1 MEPQTVLDNVKPI
14 AQAFAAGRRERQQ
27 RNYLDKADFDALADA
42 GVLLTGVPASLG
54 GLWVDV
60 KASTRLLC
68 EVLRVIATG
77 DPAVALVSAM
87 HPAVLG
93 FWLTR
98 PEAPPPHTEAWQAQT
113 KELYQS
119 ALDGH
124 WWGTVTSEPGSGG
137 DITLSKATAGR
148 QADGSYRISGQK
160 HFGSGSGISSFM
172 ITTAVPE
179 GEASADFFYMDMRGA
194 IDARGM
200 PVESEARIK
209 LVARWDGYGM
219 SATQSHAFELTEYP
233 AQRIAWPGSQSAIT
247 GVAGA
252 FFSALFTAVIVGV
265 VQSAHA
271 AAAARVVPRHD
282 GLRRYEAVEWARIE
296 NEFWTIEQA
305 YERLLQLIEAKGPL
319 ALLDAQ
325 HAKLAIA
332 ELAESVTQRICR
344 VIGGGS
350 FSRSSHFGAAFEDV
364 RALGFLRPPWA
375 LAYDQLLDRTWRS
388 YEPTP

>member
-1 MEPQTVLDNVKPI
+1 MDTKTVLDNVARI
-14 AQAFAAGRRERQQ
+14 AQDFAAQRRERQQ
-27 RNYLDKADFDALADA
+27 RDYLDKPDFDALAEA
-42 GVLLTGVPASLG
+42 GVLLTGAPASMG

-60 KASTRLLC
+60 RTSTRPIC
-68 EVLRVIATG
+68 EILRVIATG

-113 KELYQS
+113 TALYQS

-137 DITLSKATAGR
+137 DVTRSKATAAR
-148 QADGSYRISGQK
+148 QTDGSVRISGQK

-179 GEASADFFYMDMRGA
+179 GEAAADFFYMDMSGA
-194 IDARGM
+194 IDTRGA
-200 PVESEARIK
+200 PLDGNNGIK
-209 LVARWDGYGM
+209 LVAPWDGYGM
-219 SATQSHAFELTEYP
+219 SATQSHAFELTGYP
-233 AQRIAWPGSQSAIT
+233 AQRIAWPGSQSVIT
-247 GVAGA
+247 GLAGA

-271 AAAARVVPRHD
+271 AAAARIVPRRD

-296 NEFWTIEQA
+296 TEFWTIEQT
-305 YERLLQLIEAKGPL
+305 YERLLQLIEAKGAQ

-375 LAYDQLLDRTWRS
+375 LAYDQLLDRTWAA
-388 YEPTP
+388 YEPA